1 MKPRRRFFIILFIL
15 FVVCLAILAGLS
27 DLASRPRNVQVAPV
41 EENAPVEES
50 AIVGAPP
57 GAVFP
62 PAPPDQA
69 STIRFERITAE
80 DGLSQNAVLAIA
92 QDRQGFMWFGTEGG
106 LNKYD
111 GYRFIVYKHDSDDPS
126 TLSDDFVSSIY
137 EDRGGD
143 LWVGTR
149 NGLNRFDRAT
159 GTFTRY
165 QHDPS
170 APQSLGGSWVVAIYE
185 DCEGT
190 LWVGIEDGG
199 LDQLDRDTDSFIHY
213 RHDAGDPNT
222 LSDDTVRAIYEDDS
236 GGLWIATHG
245 GINRFD
251 RATGIFT
258 HYLHD
263 PDDPQSLSG
272 SDVSTIFEDHQGA
285 LWIGTEDGGLNQIVL
300 SKDEGIARS
309 SETFVRYQHDPDDP
323 RSLSH
328 DRVRAVFEDSAGR
341 LWIGTQNGLDL
352 FDRGRDQ
359 FVHYR
364 HNASDPYS
372 LSSNS
377 IWSIY
382 EDRTGILWFGTYGGG
397 LSKYNRTTDQFALY
411 QHNPDLPNSLSD
423 NMIWSICQDRSGIL
437 WIGTFNGGLNRLD
450 RESGTFTVYRH
461 DPDDPT
467 SLGSD
472 DVRAVLD
479 DREGTLW
486 VGTHSGGLGQFDP
499 GTETFSHYRHD
510 HDDPHSLSEDRVT
523 VMYQDRGGS
532 LWIGTRA
539 GGLNRLDR
547 ATETFTRYQHDP
559 DDASS
564 LSDDRVWAIYEDR
577 SGALWVGTLGGINL
591 LDVATGRFTHYVHD
605 SDDPQ
610 SLSNDQA
617 FSFYEDPTG
626 AVWIGTWGSG
636 LDRFDRATQT
646 FAHYTE
652 KDGLPDNVI
661 YGIEVDAEGFLWL
674 STNQGLSKFD
684 PGAETFQNYDVR
696 NGLQNNEFNVGAHFT
711 SESGEMFF
719 GGIQGFNGFYPEQV
733 MGNPHVPPIV
743 VTAFSKFNEVVRR
756 DLSPNEHI
764 QLSYRDNF
772 ISFEFAALDYTAPDK
787 NQYAYMLEGQD
798 QDWIYARTRR
808 HADYTNLRGGDYVFR
823 VKGSNNDGVWNEEGV
838 AIYLT
843 VTPPIWETWW
853 FRGSVILVLAGSLIG
868 GYRLRVRSVEARSR
882 ELENQVEER
891 THEIEQRTQEL
902 EALYRADEELYR
914 HLRLD
919 EVLQVLVDIA
929 VDILQA
935 SKSSLMIWD
944 AGRERL
950 VVRAAHGFSPETM
963 AQMSFA
969 LGEGV
974 VGRVAASREPIVVED
989 VSTDPRIAGRITG
1002 PEGIRS
1008 FMHVPIEIG
1017 GQIFG
1022 VFNVNYAQPR
1032 AFGGEEQRLFLA
1044 LAQRAALAIE
1054 NAQLYEQAQELAV
1067 VEERQRLARDLH
1079 DAVTQ
1084 TLFSASLIAEVLP
1097 RLWERDPDVGR
1108 HRLEEVR
1115 QLTRGALAEMRTLLL
1130 ELRPSALVEA
1140 ELGDLLRQLAEATTG
1155 RARVPVVV
1163 EVEIE
1168 RSLPP
1173 DVKVAL
1179 YRIAQEALNNVA
1191 KHAGASQATVSLRCA
1206 SPFPSDFGGEQRGGV
1221 ELRISDDGRGFDP
1234 DSIPP
1239 DHLGVG
1245 IMRERAEAIGAT
1257 LTVESEIGHGTE
1269 VMVVWTADEGRNPET

>member
-1 MKPRRRFFIILFIL
+1 MKSGKRFLTTL
-15 FVVCLAILAGLS
+15 LVVCLAILVGLLGLS
-27 DLASRPRNVQVAPV
+27 CAPRKVPGVAPV
-41 EENAPVEES
+41 EEAPL
-50 AIVGAPP
+50 VGAPP

-62 PAPPDQA
+62 PAPPDQT
-69 STIRFERITAE
+69 STIRFERIAGE
-80 DGLSQNAVLAIA
+80 DGLSQNSVLAIL
-92 QDRQGFMWFGTEGG
+92 QDQRGFMWFGTEGG

-111 GYRFIVYKHDSDDPS
+111 GYQFIVYKHDPDDPS

-137 EDRGGD
+137 EDRDGD

-170 APQSLGGSWVVAIYE
+170 APQSLGGAWVVAIYE
-185 DCEGT
+185 DREGT

-199 LDQLDRDTDSFIHY
+199 LDQLDRDTDTFTHY
-213 RHDAGDPNT
+213 RHDPSTGSGQAADDPNT
-222 LSDDTVRAIYEDDS
+222 LSDDTVTAIYEAAS
-236 GGLWIATHG
+236 GDLWIATHG

-263 PDDPQSLSG
+263 PGDPQSLSG
-272 SDVSTIFEDHQGA
+272 SEVSTIFEDHQGA
-285 LWIGTEDGGLNQIVL
+285 LWIGTEDGGLNRLVL
-300 SKDEGIARS
+300 SKDEGIGRS

-328 DRVRAVFEDSAGR
+328 DRVLAVFEDSVGR
-341 LWIGTQNGLDL
+341 LWVGTQNGLDL
-352 FDRGRDQ
+352 FDRERDQ

-364 HNASDPYS
+364 HNASDLHS

-423 NMIWSICQDRSGIL
+423 NMIWSIYQDRSGIL

-472 DVRAVLD
+472 DVRAVLE

-486 VGTHSGGLGQFDP
+486 VGTQGGGLGQFDP

-510 HDDPHSLSEDRVT
+510 PDDPHSLSEDRVT
-523 VMYQDRGGS
+523 VMYQDRAGN

-577 SGALWVGTLGGINL
+577 SGVLWVGTLGGINL

-605 SDDPQ
+605 PDDPQ

-646 FAHYTE
+646 FTCYTE

-661 YGIEVDAEGFLWL
+661 YGIEVDSQGFLWM

-684 PGAETFQNYDVR
+684 PRAETFQNYDVR

-733 MGNPHVPPIV
+733 MGNPHVPSIV
-743 VTAFSKFNEVVRR
+743 VTAFSKFNQVVRR

-798 QDWIYARTRR
+798 QDWVYAGTRR
-808 HADYTNLRGGDYVFR
+808 HVDYTNLKGGDYVFR

-838 AIYLT
+838 AIYLS

-853 FRGSVILVLAGSLIG
+853 FRGIVILVLAGSVIG
-868 GYRLRVRSVEARSR
+868 GYRLRIRSIEARSR
-882 ELENQVEER
+882 ELERQVEER
-891 THEIEQRTQEL
+891 TAELSRTNVLLEQEITE
-902 EALYRADEELYR
+902 
-914 HLRLD
+914 
-919 EVLQVLVDIA
+919 
-929 VDILQA
+929 
-935 SKSSLMIWD
+935 
-944 AGRERL
+944 RER
-950 VVRAAHGFSPETM
+950 M
-963 AQMSFA
+963 
-969 LGEGV
+969 
-974 VGRVAASREPIVVED
+974 
-989 VSTDPRIAGRITG
+989 
-1002 PEGIRS
+1002 
-1008 FMHVPIEIG
+1008 
-1017 GQIFG
+1017 
-1022 VFNVNYAQPR
+1022 
-1032 AFGGEEQRLFLA
+1032 EEA
-1044 LAQRAALAIE
+1044 LAQQAAEA
-1054 NAQLYEQAQELAV
+1054 AV
-1067 VEERQRLARDLH
+1067 AAERSRLARDLH
-1079 DAVTQ
+1079 DAVSQ

-1097 RLWERDPDVGR
+1097 RIWERYPDEGR
-1108 HRLEEVR
+1108 RRLEELR
-1115 QLTRGALAEMRTLLL
+1115 QLSRGALAEMRALLL
-1130 ELRPSALVEA
+1130 ELRPTALVEA
-1140 ELGDLLRQLAEATTG
+1140 ELGDLLRQLAEAITG
-1155 RARVPVVV
+1155 RARVPVAV
-1163 EVEIE
+1163 EVEGE
-1168 RSLPP
+1168 CALPP
-1173 DVKVAL
+1173 EVKVAL

-1191 KHAGASQATVSLRCA
+1191 KHAEASQVNVSLHCEPDVVKLQVA
-1206 SPFPSDFGGEQRGGV
+1206 
-1221 ELRISDDGRGFDP
+1221 DDGRGFDP
-1234 DSIPP
+1234 ASIPP

-1245 IMRERAEAIGAT
+1245 IMRERAEAIGAM

-1269 VMVVWTADEGRNPET
+1269 VVALWTE